1 MRSLAFMV
9 LVPASVILAACSDQ
23 SRMPTSPLV
32 GLAAATAK
40 APTPTTVN
48 VTTVINDADAS
59 GNLLLTRSDD
69 YNGAGFATY
78 TTISGHGGNTTS
90 SWITLNGGWQ
100 ILLNNQ
106 TTRTLYLVLASQG
119 MTGIPDGRYSAN
131 MEAYSRCFDANNT
144 QVSLLAMAPGTS
156 NGNCTFGMDFS
167 SGGTK
172 YKLAL
177 GPDYDA
183 ASPTGRTTVTCNTV
197 ANGSCTS
204 WTIVPNASTATTF
217 TLTNGQVVT
226 APVANLYR
234 FGNRGDLVFVGSYH
248 NSFSVSA
255 TE

>member
-1 MRSLAFMV
+1 MRSLAVRV
-9 LVPASVILAACSDQ
+9 LVSASVLLAACSDQ
-23 SRMPTSPLV
+23 SATPTSLV
-32 GLAAATAK
+32 AGPSAAAAK
-40 APTPTTVN
+40 TPTTTIN
-48 VTTVINDADAS
+48 VTTTVYDVDAS

-78 TTISGHGGNTTS
+78 TSVIGHGGNAIT

-119 MTGIPDGRYSAN
+119 MTGIPDGRYSAS

-144 QVSLLAMAPGTS
+144 HVSLLDMAVGTS

-167 SGGTK
+167 SGATK

-183 ASPTGRTTVTCNTV
+183 ASPTGRTTVTCNAA
-197 ANGSCTS
+197 ANGRCTS
-204 WTIVPNASTATTF
+204 WTIVPNASTARTF
-217 TLTNGQVVT
+217 TLTNGEVVS

-234 FGNRGDLVFVGSYH
+234 FDSRGALVFVGSYH

-255 TE
+255 TQ